1 MSQPLQFHQDAP
13 VPTRLPT
20 IQKQKQPSEAELLA
34 SIDDQTLD
42 NLSLI
47 AHPSPEFRLAAIRKT
62 IFAMQ
67 YFENSTQEEWLTAI
81 DLNPEAPYFLEGL
94 WSNAPVGAKVAA
106 VIANPSIINQVIAD
120 ETLELIAWLATY
132 LRAGLGASQLYVGP
146 CWHTSTLGQFLP
158 LTDDPVVTSQVSLYK
173 AMGQAPQQIA
183 RSLIESGK
191 DALPATLRGL
201 MGSVIPASP

>member
-1 MSQPLQFHQDAP
+1 MLQLQFQQNAP
-13 VPTRLPT
+13 ASAKLPILALQTQPT
-20 IQKQKQPSEAELLA
+20 EADILTNLN
-34 SIDDQTLD
+34 DQTLD
-42 NLSLI
+42 SLSLI
-47 AHPSPEFRLAAIRKT
+47 SHPSAEFRLAAIRKT

-67 YFENSTQEEWLTAI
+67 YFENPTQEEWLTAI

-132 LRAGLGASQLYVGP
+132 LRAGLGANQLYVGP
-146 CWHTSTLGQFLP
+146 CWHTSTLGHFLP
-158 LTDDPVVTSQVSLYK
+158 LLNNPEVTSQVILYK
-173 AMGQAPQQIA
+173 TMGQTPHEIA